1 MNKAKIELPSDREM
15 LITRWFD
22 APRDMVFEAMTKPEH
37 VREWYAHC
45 DEMQMSTV
53 EIDLRVGGKWRYVM
67 KFRGQEL
74 VWSGEYREIVAPE
87 RIVSIER
94 FENIGPG
101 HDMTAHVTLEA
112 HGARTL
118 FTNRLEYQSKA
129 DRDGHLQS
137 GMEPGMQAAF
147 DKLEAIA
154 SRRSTGSQRREGA
167 QA

>member
-1 MNKAKIELPSDREM
+1 MKKATIELVSDREI

-22 APRDMVFEAMTKPEH
+22 APRELVFEAMTKPEH
-37 VREWYAHC
+37 VRQWYAHC
-45 DEMQMSTV
+45 DEMEMRAC
-53 EIDLRVGGKWRYVM
+53 EIDLRPGGQWRYVLSM
-67 KFRGQEL
+67 GGAEH
-74 VWSGEYREIVAPE
+74 VWSGEYLEIAPPE

-94 FENIGPG
+94 YENIGPG

-112 HGARTL
+112 HGERTH

-147 DKLEAIA
+147 DRLEVIA
-154 SRRSTGSQRREGA
+154 RRALRFEEARA
-167 QA
+167 P